1 MPVERISRGF
11 KDLSM
16 TFNSNPLTD
25 DLITLKN
32 DVAIARSVRNLVMTY
47 TGERFFQPELG
58 SQVSR
63 LLFEPMSPIV
73 SDQIKD
79 EITRTITAYEPRV
92 ELQTVICRPRYDE
105 NDYSVT
111 VKYKIIGLD
120 LAPTELSFLLQPT
133 R

>member
-16 TFNSNPLTD
+16 TFNSNPLTE

-47 TGERFFQPELG
+47 TGERFFQPNLG

-79 EITRTITAYEPRV
+79 EITRTITTYEPRV
-92 ELQTVICRPRYDE
+92 ELQQVICQPRYDE
-105 NDYSVT
+105 NDYAVT